1 MNDISV
7 LRTRCGDARSSFP
20 LKLAQMVA
28 LYLVRGIGPGY
39 FLQARFW
46 RPDIDFAQMCAHQ
59 NEREYAATIDRLNPA
74 NFRKITQHKL
84 AEKALLT
91 ANSIPTP
98 EYVGFFHPDRGVSR
112 RGTPLRTQSELEH
125 LLDAHRNQRLC
136 FKRAEG
142 SGGSSFVA
150 LDVEHRRE
158 GPILRNPVS
167 GRTYD
172 MPAWHDELK
181 TFKGGAL
188 VEAYLPQ
195 HPTLAALNPD
205 SLNTL
210 RLLVLEEG
218 GHFTTRGGILRIGR
232 KGSQVDNTSSG
243 GFACPIDLASGTVL
257 EAIDL
262 SPARESFDIHPD
274 SGIRIAGMRIPFWE
288 ECMRLAEFTL
298 SIYPNMRFAGMDIAV
313 SEDGPCVIEL
323 NVDPDRKFATH
334 LDLPHKT
341 VFGRM

>member
-1 MNDISV
+1 MNGISV
-7 LRTRCGDARSSFP
+7 LRTRCKEANSSFP
-20 LKLAQMVA
+20 LKLTQMVA
-28 LYLVRGIGPGY
+28 LYVMRGIGPGY

-46 RPDIDFAQMCAHQ
+46 RPGIDFAHMCAHQ
-59 NEREYAATIDRLNPA
+59 NHREYAATIDRLNPA

-91 ANSIPTP
+91 ANGIPTP
-98 EYVGFFHPDRGVSR
+98 KYVGFFHPSRGVCR
-112 RGTPLRTQSELEH
+112 HGTSLRTLTELGH
-125 LLDAHRNQRLC
+125 LLNEHANQRLC

-150 LDVEHRRE
+150 LDVERTQE
-158 GPILRNPVS
+158 YSILRNPVT
-167 GRTYD
+167 GITYEIAD
-172 MPAWHDELK
+172 WYDELK
-181 TFKGGAL
+181 NFKGGAL
-188 VEAYLPQ
+188 IEAYLPQ

-210 RLLVLEEG
+210 RLLVLEEN

-243 GFACPIDLASGTVL
+243 GFACPIDLSSGTVL

-262 SPARESFDIHPD
+262 SPARESFDTHPD
-274 SGIRIAGMRIPFWE
+274 SGIRIAGMHIPFWG
-288 ECMRLAEFTL
+288 ECMELAEFCL

-313 SEDGPCVIEL
+313 GEDGPCVIEL

-341 VFGRM
+341 LFGKV